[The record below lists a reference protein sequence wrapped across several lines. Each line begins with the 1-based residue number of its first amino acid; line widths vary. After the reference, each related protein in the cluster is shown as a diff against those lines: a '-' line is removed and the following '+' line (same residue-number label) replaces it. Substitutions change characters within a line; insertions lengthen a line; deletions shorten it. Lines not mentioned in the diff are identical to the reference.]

1 LHEIFFDAAIKDAEK
16 LDDYLEKNGKPVGPL
31 HGLPVSLK
39 DQFHVKGVE
48 TTMGYVGWLG
58 TFEGQKGTGKEKVF
72 ESLLVR
78 ELRELGAV
86 LYVKTSVPQ
95 TLVSGETFNN
105 FIGYTNNP
113 KNRLLAAGGSS
124 GGEGALIALKGS
136 PLGFGTDI
144 AGSVRMPASANGI
157 YGLKPS
163 TSRISSEGI
172 ATSMDG
178 QNTVLATVGPLATSA
193 RSMRLVM
200 RGLLSTKPWL
210 HDPLVVEIPFR
221 DEIEKETRELA
232 EGQLVFG
239 IMAHDGTVTP
249 HPPVARA
256 IEIARFTIEKMGH
269 KVIEWTPPA
278 HSRATAIMVNP
289 VLFNSYPAKPLTIL
303 AQHSPLRRRY

>member
-1 LHEIFFDAAIKDAEK
+1 LHEIFFDAAIADAEK

-39 DQFHVKGVE
+39 DQFHVRGVE

-58 TFEGQKGTGKEKVF
+58 TFEGKKGTGKEKVF
-72 ESLLVR
+72 ESEMVR

-95 TLVSGETFNN
+95 TLMSGETFNN

-124 GGEGALIALKGS
+124 GGEGSLIALKGS
-136 PLGFGTDI
+136 PVGFGTDI
-144 AGSVRMPASANGI
+144 AGSIRMPASANGI

-163 TSRISSEGI
+163 ASRIPYEGM

-178 QNTVLATVGPLATSA
+178 QNTIPSAVGPLATSA
-193 RSMRLVM
+193 RDMRLVM
-200 RGLLSTKPWL
+200 RSLLATKPWL
-210 HDPLVVEIPFR
+210 YDPLVVELPYR
-221 DEIEKETRELA
+221 DEVENETRELA
-232 EGQLVFG
+232 KGQLVFG
-239 IMAHDGTVTP
+239 IMAHDGMVTP

-256 IEIARFTIEKMGH
+256 IEIVRSTIEKMGH
-269 KVIEWTPPA
+269 KVVEWNPPA
-278 HSRATAIMVNP
+278 HSRATTIMVSSA
-289 VLFNSYPAKPLTIL
+289 LFTQEYPDKPLTV
-303 AQHSPLRRRY
+303 PV